1 MNLHEMFNISEL
13 SPNTLSSYKKK
24 AGAQASTADKVG
36 DTAKADKRF
45 GGIVKATKKEFNN
58 DANGVKEAS
67 TINGRVQSN
76 DELVWKQTSMGYEQ
90 AVEKYGKE
98 HVKLG
103 GKNRRGEETV
113 EVHVPLVAES
123 KERCPQC
130 GMTNCTCSPGK
141 CKCKPVA
148 GWIPNKGF
156 KKVAEQGVAEGNEP
170 KDTYPQR
177 KPPKHYD
184 PDWIKKASKAE
195 LDSIAGKRYP
205 KKDVAEAGRAAPDTD
220 LKIGNRVVADLR
232 KDKDTTIGNQYRSGI
247 VSRVGQ
253 KGVHIKPDTRGDQE
267 WHPYNVVK
275 KIGMEEDMANRAE
288 SKAQRI
294 AAFEQKAQQ
303 GDPAAIRYME
313 AMKAYDNRMNMAR
326 ESTEVDEKVSD
337 FLPTAH
343 DNGKLVRG
351 WRKDRGFTE

>member
-1 MNLHEMFNISEL
+1 MNLHELFENENKN
-13 SPNTLSSYKKK
+13 PF
-24 AGAQASTADKVG
+24 QDVVDKVA
-36 DTAKADKRF
+36 AKEKQSDAEHTQGLKDIENKF
-45 GGIVKATKKEFNN
+45 QGAEKKSREEFSQKLR
-58 DANGVKEAS
+58 VKEAS

-113 EVHVPLVAES
+113 EVHVPLVAE
-123 KERCPQC
+123 
-130 GMTNCTCSPGK
+130 
-141 CKCKPVA
+141 
-148 GWIPNKGF
+148 
-156 KKVAEQGVAEGNEP
+156 QGVAEDKEP

>member
-24 AGAQASTADKVG
+24 AGAQASTADKIG
-36 DTAKADKRF
+36 DTAKADKRVS
-45 GGIVKATKKEFNN
+45 GIVTATKKEFNN

-113 EVHVPLVAES
+113 EVHVPLVAE
-123 KERCPQC
+123 
-130 GMTNCTCSPGK
+130 
-141 CKCKPVA
+141 
-148 GWIPNKGF
+148 
-156 KKVAEQGVAEGNEP
+156 QG
-170 KDTYPQR
+170 
-177 KPPKHYD
+177 
-184 PDWIKKASKAE
+184 
-195 LDSIAGKRYP
+195 
-205 KKDVAEAGRAAPDTD
+205 VAEAGRAAPDTD

>member
-113 EVHVPLVAES
+113 EVHVPLVAE
-123 KERCPQC
+123 
-130 GMTNCTCSPGK
+130 
-141 CKCKPVA
+141 
-148 GWIPNKGF
+148 
-156 KKVAEQGVAEGNEP
+156 QG
-170 KDTYPQR
+170 
-177 KPPKHYD
+177 
-184 PDWIKKASKAE
+184 
-195 LDSIAGKRYP
+195 
-205 KKDVAEAGRAAPDTD
+205 VAEAGRAAPDTD

-337 FLPTAH
+337 FLPKKLGTGY

>member
-1 MNLHEMFNISEL
+1 MNLHELFENENKN
-13 SPNTLSSYKKK
+13 PF
-24 AGAQASTADKVG
+24 QDVVDKVA
-36 DTAKADKRF
+36 AKEKQSDAEHTQGLKDIENKF
-45 GGIVKATKKEFNN
+45 QGAEKKSREEFSQKLR
-58 DANGVKEAS
+58 VKEAS

-156 KKVAEQGVAEGNEP
+156 KKVAEQG
-170 KDTYPQR
+170 
-177 KPPKHYD
+177 
-184 PDWIKKASKAE
+184 
-195 LDSIAGKRYP
+195 
-205 KKDVAEAGRAAPDTD
+205 VAEAGRAAPDTD

>member
-156 KKVAEQGVAEGNEP
+156 KKVAEQGVAE
-170 KDTYPQR
+170 
-177 KPPKHYD
+177 
-184 PDWIKKASKAE
+184 
-195 LDSIAGKRYP
+195 
-205 KKDVAEAGRAAPDTD
+205 AGRAAPDTD

>member
-45 GGIVKATKKEFNN
+45 SGIVKATKKEFNN

-76 DELVWKQTSMGYEQ
+76 DELVWKQTSLSYEK

-113 EVHVPLVAES
+113 EVHVPLVAE
-123 KERCPQC
+123 
-130 GMTNCTCSPGK
+130 
-141 CKCKPVA
+141 
-148 GWIPNKGF
+148 
-156 KKVAEQGVAEGNEP
+156 QG
-170 KDTYPQR
+170 
-177 KPPKHYD
+177 
-184 PDWIKKASKAE
+184 
-195 LDSIAGKRYP
+195 
-205 KKDVAEAGRAAPDTD
+205 VAEAGRAAPDTD

-337 FLPTAH
+337 FLPKKLGTGH

>member
-45 GGIVKATKKEFNN
+45 SGIVKATKKEFNN

-156 KKVAEQGVAEGNEP
+156 KKVAEQG
-170 KDTYPQR
+170 
-177 KPPKHYD
+177 
-184 PDWIKKASKAE
+184 
-195 LDSIAGKRYP
+195 
-205 KKDVAEAGRAAPDTD
+205 VAEAGRAAPDTD